1 MAPHPGPRAVPADP
15 PIFCALTRFGLR
27 SPRHLLPLRRQFAAV
42 TRDAERRGVPG
53 LLRSAFLVE
62 NASTCFSLS
71 IWSSEP
77 YISALVPAHIAAA
90 NGVFGKLALDE
101 TRGPEL
107 WSTQWK
113 LATVTNNLNWDGFD
127 LGGIVEPEPTR
138 DAAHAVD

>member
-1 MAPHPGPRAVPADP
+1 MAPHPGPRAVSADP
-15 PIFCALTRFGLR
+15 PVFCALTRFGLR
-27 SPRHLLPLRRQFAAV
+27 SPRHLLTLRRQFSTVAG
-42 TRDAERRGVPG
+42 DAERRGVPG

-62 NASTCFSLS
+62 NASTCYSLS
-71 IWSSEP
+71 IWSGEP
-77 YISALVPAHIAAA
+77 YISALVPSHIDAA

-113 LATVTNNLNWDGFD
+113 LVTVSNNLNWDGFD
-127 LGGIVEPEPTR
+127 LGGLLEPDPMR